1 MGIIIIFFFIITI
14 FLNYFNL
21 VKTDLNIS
29 KKILSK
35 VDITEP
41 KFTINNESKKI
52 YITAKEGSF
61 LNEDEILL
69 KDNVRFNSNDFRIES
84 EIVIFN
90 RNKQTAKSK
99 TKSKFISDN
108 TIISSDGFNIYDNGE
123 KIIFHGSANIILK

>member
-1 MGIIIIFFFIITI
+1 MGITLLRIKC
-14 FLNYFNL
+14 L
-21 VKTDLNIS
+21 
-29 KKILSK
+29 
-35 VDITEP
+35 
-41 KFTINNESKKI
+41 
-52 YITAKEGSF
+52 

-69 KDNVRFNSNDFRIES
+69 KDNVRFNSNDFRIET

>member
-1 MGIIIIFFFIITI
+1 M
-14 FLNYFNL
+14 NYFNL